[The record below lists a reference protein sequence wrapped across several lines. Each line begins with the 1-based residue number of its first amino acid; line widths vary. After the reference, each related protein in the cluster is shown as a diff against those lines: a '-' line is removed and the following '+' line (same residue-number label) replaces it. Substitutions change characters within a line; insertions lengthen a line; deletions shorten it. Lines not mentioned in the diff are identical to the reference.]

1 MSHLDDSMAQYLEPC
16 FPISKNK
23 RRKKQKNSLKNR
35 SQTKER
41 ETNEKFL
48 HNLSSHQLTD
58 SQVSLLSRGLKFNPT
73 PATNAT
79 RIKQQLLRDFEQFAR
94 RMRLLYIFHGQNRE
108 PHPFHVKSTWMPQV
122 QHSVALK
129 SYLENVKTQLAE
141 IKITKPK
148 NNLSRNEVKALKELK
163 NNPAIKLKKAD
174 KGTTT
179 VIMNKA
185 DKIYEANVQLDNRKH
200 YERLKAPMVKTMQ
213 EKVNDLINRLHQ
225 GKHIDDMTKKWLLQ
239 TPKPPRIPIFYTL
252 TKIHKPKLVGR
263 PIISGC
269 DGPTER
275 ISSFVDTLLQP
286 IAQKQKSFIKDTTD
300 FISFIEKTKIGKD
313 TILISMD
320 VSSLYTNIPQEEGM
334 EIVCKAYDSF
344 HNYNPPIPTRFL
356 REMLG
361 LQTHGTAMGTK
372 MAVSFANIFMAKIE
386 TTLIQHSETKPK
398 EWRRYI
404 DDIFSLWDSLEKDV
418 DQFIE
423 QANKFHPTIKFTAE
437 ISENEITFLDTVVFK
452 GERNQ
457 AKRMETIY

>member
-1 MSHLDDSMAQYLEPC
+1 M
-16 FPISKNK
+16 
-23 RRKKQKNSLKNR
+23 KNR
-35 SQTKER
+35 RQTKER

-58 SQVSLLSRGLKFNPT
+58 SQVSLLSRGLKFIPT
-73 PATNAT
+73 PATNET

-122 QHSVALK
+122 QHSVAIE

-148 NNLSRNEVKALKELK
+148 SNLLRNEVKALKELK
-163 NNPAIKLKKAD
+163 NNPALNLKKAD

-200 YERLKAPMVKTMQ
+200 HERLESPMVKTTQ

-225 GKHIDDMTKKWLLQ
+225 GEHMDDMTKKWLLQ
-239 TPKPPRIPIFYTL
+239 TPNPPRIPIFYTL
-252 TKIHKPKLVGR
+252 SKIHKPKLVGI

-300 FISFIEKTKIGKD
+300 FISFIEKTKIGKG
-313 TILISMD
+313 TILVSME
-320 VSSLYTNIPQEEGM
+320 VSSFTQIYL
-334 EIVCKAYDSF
+334 KK
-344 HNYNPPIPTRFL
+344 
-356 REMLG
+356 RER
-361 LQTHGTAMGTK
+361 K
-372 MAVSFANIFMAKIE
+372 
-386 TTLIQHSETKPK
+386 
-398 EWRRYI
+398 
-404 DDIFSLWDSLEKDV
+404 
-418 DQFIE
+418 
-423 QANKFHPTIKFTAE
+423 
-437 ISENEITFLDTVVFK
+437 
-452 GERNQ
+452 
-457 AKRMETIY
+457 

>member
-1 MSHLDDSMAQYLEPC
+1 
-16 FPISKNK
+16 
-23 RRKKQKNSLKNR
+23 
-35 SQTKER
+35 
-41 ETNEKFL
+41 
-48 HNLSSHQLTD
+48 
-58 SQVSLLSRGLKFNPT
+58 
-73 PATNAT
+73 
-79 RIKQQLLRDFEQFAR
+79 
-94 RMRLLYIFHGQNRE
+94 
-108 PHPFHVKSTWMPQV
+108 MPQV
-122 QHSVALK
+122 QHSVALE

-141 IKITKPK
+141 IKRTKPK

-163 NNPAIKLKKAD
+163 NSPAINLKKAD

-200 YERLKAPMVKTMQ
+200 YERLKAPMVTTTQ

-225 GKHIDDMTKKWLLQ
+225 GEHIDDMTKKWLLQ

-252 TKIHKPKLVGR
+252 TKIHKLKPVGR

-313 TILISMD
+313 TILVSMD
-320 VSSLYTNIPQEEGM
+320 VSSLYTNIPQEEGT

-361 LQTHGTAMGTK
+361 LQTHGTAMETK

-386 TTLIQHSETKPK
+386 TTLIQQSETKPK

-404 DDIFSLWDSLEKDV
+404 DDIFTLWDSHEKDV